1 MGDDSGFTTT
11 VRVVAPP
18 DHAVR
23 GFARWVAASV
33 EPSAHVLNIGAGRNL
48 SGALLPVRR
57 RAARI
62 VGVDPDESIRHN
74 PHLDEWHRATLEDF
88 AATHVEEF
96 DVAMSVFVLEH
107 VCDPEAFTAACFR
120 TLKPGGVLFALTVH
134 KFQYFGLTTWATTR
148 LHVNERLLRRLKGE
162 EVVNGYH
169 FPTEY
174 RMNSPHQCSGHLE
187 RAGFRSAEYRM
198 FDKPEL
204 YAWYLPKPLKPLAP
218 AWSRMAYKVNSP
230 LLMGSLSFRA
240 ER

>member
-11 VRVVAPP
+11 VQIVAPP
-18 DHAVR
+18 EHAVR
-23 GFARWVAASV
+23 GFARWVAESV
-33 EPSAHVLNIGAGRNL
+33 GPSAHVLNIGAGRNL

-74 PHLDEWHRATLEDF
+74 QHLDEWHQSTLEDF

-96 DVAMSVFVLEH
+96 DVAMAVFVLEH
-107 VCDPEAFTAACFR
+107 VGDPEAFTAACFR
-120 TLKPGGVLFALTVH
+120 TLKPGGMLFALTVH
-134 KFQYFGLTTWATTR
+134 KFQYFGLATWATTR

-174 RMNSPHQCSGHLE
+174 RMNSPHQCSGHLS
-187 RAGFRSAEYRM
+187 RAGSGPPSTACSTSPSSTRGTCRSR
-198 FDKPEL
+198 
-204 YAWYLPKPLKPLAP
+204 
-218 AWSRMAYKVNSP
+218 
-230 LLMGSLSFRA
+230 
-240 ER
+240 